1 MPLFEENIYFGSPVH
16 QFKAHRGEILSA
28 IEEVCDGSFHILG
41 PKVEKFEQEF
51 AAWNNVKHAIGVASG
66 TDALRLAIEA
76 LGIGEDDEIITV
88 SHTALATASAILSAG
103 ATPVLVDV
111 KPNTCTLD
119 IEKLASAL
127 TPKTKAIIPVHLYG
141 FPCDMDAI
149 LSFAKEHKLI
159 VIEDCAQAHGAL
171 YKGKKVGSL
180 GDAGCFSFYPTKNLG
195 AIGDGGGVI
204 TNNKDIADKVRQL
217 RQYGWDENR
226 VGQMQSVVSR
236 LDPLQASV
244 LSVKLKYLEDDIQ
257 KRRDIAA
264 EYDRLIDWQNFE
276 KPNALPETDPSYHLY
291 VIMSDNRQE
300 IIEKFKAE
308 NVFLGIHYEH
318 SVHKNPGYLNGIV
331 VPNDGLTTTDHLS
344 SVVLSLPIY
353 PELPLS
359 AVQKITEFLNEF

>member
-1 MPLFEENIYFGSPVH
+1 MALFEENIYFGSPVH
-16 QFKAHRGEILSA
+16 QFKAHRDEILSA
-28 IEEVCDGSFHILG
+28 IEDVCDGPFHILG
-41 PKVEKFEQEF
+41 PKVEKFEQGF
-51 AAWNNVKHAIGVASG
+51 AAWNNTKYAVGVGSG
-66 TDALRLAIEA
+66 TDALRLTIEA
-76 LGIGEDDEIITV
+76 FGIGKGDEVITV
-88 SHTALATASAILSAG
+88 SHTALATASAVLSAG

-111 KPNTCTLD
+111 KQSTCTLD
-119 IEKLASAL
+119 VDKLKSAL
-127 TPKTKAIIPVHLYG
+127 TPKTKAIMPVHLYG

-149 LSFAKEHKLI
+149 LDFAKEHSLV

-171 YKGKKVGSL
+171 YKGKKVGSI

-204 TNNKDIADKVRQL
+204 TDNKEIADKVRQL

-226 VGQMQSVVSR
+226 VGQIQSVVSR

-244 LSVKLKYLEDDIQ
+244 LSVKLKYLEADVQ

-264 EYDRLIDWQNFE
+264 EYDRLIDWQNFD
-276 KPNALPETDPSYHLY
+276 KPVALADTEPSYHLY
-291 VIMSDNRQE
+291 VIMSDRRQE
-300 IIEKFKAE
+300 IIEKFKE
-308 NVFLGIHYEH
+308 QNVFLGIHYEH
-318 SVHKNPGYLNGIV
+318 SVHKNPGYQDGIV
-331 VPNDGLTTTDHLS
+331 VPKDGLTTTDHLS